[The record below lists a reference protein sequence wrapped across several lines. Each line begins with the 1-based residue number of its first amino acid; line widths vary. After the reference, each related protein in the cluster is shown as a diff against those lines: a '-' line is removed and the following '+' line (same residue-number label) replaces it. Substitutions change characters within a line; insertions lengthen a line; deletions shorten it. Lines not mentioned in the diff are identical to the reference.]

1 MNINK
6 YSRQISI
13 PFVGVLGQEK
23 IKDTK
28 VTIIGAGALGHSTSI
43 YLAASGIG
51 HISIFDHDVVEE
63 SNLSR
68 QILFSDQDIGK
79 PKAKC
84 LTEYLKKLHSDVEFH
99 FFNKEFS
106 VSNSNIL
113 PSNCNFIINASDNYT
128 TRHAIN
134 LVSLKKNIP
143 WIDLG
148 ILKTQG
154 HFCLFKPGF
163 GCYECLFPDTIDST
177 ENCSLSGVLSPIC
190 GIIGSFAANE
200 VIKFILGKYTKEVNH
215 FFSFE
220 FLENNFKKFYWKRN
234 LECRYCNEFL
244 KLRPNPVLKKIIYDN
259 FFIDEHKLKEILQ
272 QENTLAVFLDEPTPH
287 SSLNSVFETGD
298 IQDKKENA
306 KFINESIHSILNKNF
321 SLIDNS
327 KNAKYYSQFK
337 LIVFLCRSGIKSK
350 TACEIFRKHR
360 FHSYYALNGL

>member
-13 PFVGVLGQEK
+13 PFVGILGQEK

-51 HISIFDHDVVEE
+51 HISIFDHDIVEE

-84 LTEYLKKLHSDVEFH
+84 LTEYLKKIYSDVEFH
-99 FFNKEFS
+99 FFDKEFS
-106 VSNSNIL
+106 VNNSYLL

-134 LVSLKKNIP
+134 LVSLQKNIP

-154 HFCLFKPGF
+154 HFCLFNPGL
-163 GCYECLFPDTIDST
+163 GCYECLFSDATDTI

-200 VIKFILGKYTKEVNH
+200 VIKFILGKHTKEINH

-234 LECRYCNEFL
+234 LDCQYCNEFL
-244 KLRPNPVLKKIIYDN
+244 KLRPISILEKKIYDD
-259 FFIDEHKLKEILQ
+259 FFIDEQKFKEKQ
-272 QENTLAVFLDEPTPH
+272 QDENNLAVFLDEPTLH
-287 SSLNSVFETGD
+287 SSLDSAFED
-298 IQDKKENA
+298 CYFQNKKSKIQ
-306 KFINESIHSILNKNF
+306 FINENIHTILNKNF
-321 SLIDNS
+321 FLIDKTNN
-327 KNAKYYSQFK
+327 KKYYSKFK
-337 LIVFLCRSGIKSK
+337 LIIFLCRSGIKSK
-350 TACEIFRKHR
+350 TACEVFRKQG
-360 FHSYYALNGL
+360 FNAYYTFNR